1 MKKRITRACLLI
13 SLILLANGC
22 ANPHITN
29 EPTSTNDRKAISTT
43 TSHPVIRDETHISAT
58 ASPTTTHFSFET
70 TASPTTT
77 RFSFEIK
84 PEDFHANITLR
95 MDKDTYSVNDT
106 ALLEIENKTG
116 GEISFGANF
125 VILKQAENGKWI
137 RLVNKRG
144 IPLILYKMTGDGIF
158 NTNVNLSPYELEAN
172 QQYKLALNFDEKWIG
187 ADFKTIA

>member
-1 MKKRITRACLLI
+1 MSSYFFSPISKRLYQY
-13 SLILLANGC
+13 
-22 ANPHITN
+22 PHITN
-29 EPTSTNDRKAISTT
+29 EPTSTNDRETMSTT
-43 TSHPVIRDETHISAT
+43 ASHPVIRDETHIS
-58 ASPTTTHFSFET
+58 T

-84 PEDFHANITLR
+84 PEDFHANIALR

-125 VILKQAENGKWI
+125 VILKQAEKGEWI

-144 IPLILYKMTGDGIF
+144 IHAIMYKMTGDGIF

-172 QQYKLALNFDEKWIG
+172 QQYKLALKFDEKWIV